1 MKKGVQSGIRFVAA
15 LVMGLGTASVHSQE
29 WDDPNSSS
37 IPESFFIQGEYFGT
51 YTQSGQR
58 LGAHIRAAGTNFR
71 IHFTSGGLPGA
82 SSWPMGG
89 WNYNWNNLVT
99 PVMTFTNGTMN
110 IAGTGVTATLTIPG
124 SVRTAHDSTKVIA
137 GTLGGQAFRLHRVR
151 RTAPTENM
159 PPVTGATTLFD
170 GTEASFTANWQITQD
185 GSYNAARKTINRGV
199 QTKTGFQDCYLHI
212 EFLVPYMPSDEN
224 QARGNSG
231 VYIQNRYEQQV
242 QDSFGEQGLNL
253 DSKGALY
260 GGVRPLLNAGLPP
273 LVSWETYDIYFTA
286 AKFSGSTKTANA
298 RFKTY
303 LNGIKVQDGE
313 SPGPGTG
320 GAAEGPSAGP
330 IFLQNHGG
338 DPVMFKNIW
347 IVTNPQMYP
356 DTNSLGRC
364 ADGTSAWV
372 NRCATVSIRS
382 ALEKQNRSIPNGKGV
397 LVLRNGEANFKDG
410 TNQYNAQGKKISHE
424 AGRLEKVSRQV
435 AESNSPNNN

>member
-15 LVMGLGTASVHSQE
+15 LVMGLGTASVQGQE
-29 WDDPNSSS
+29 WDDATSSS

-58 LGAHIRAAGTNFR
+58 LGAHIRAAGSNFR

-82 SSWPMGG
+82 ASWPMGG

-99 PVMTFTNGTMN
+99 TVMTFTNGTMN

-124 SVRTAHDSTKVIA
+124 TVRTAHDSTKVIA
-137 GTLGGQAFRLHRVR
+137 GTLGGQAFRLRRVQ

-159 PPVTGATTLFD
+159 PPVAGATTLFD
-170 GTEASFTANWQITQD
+170 GTEASFTANWQNSGG
-185 GSYNAARKTINRGV
+185 GSYNAARKTINKGV
-199 QTKTGFQDCYLHI
+199 QTKATFQDCFLHI

-231 VYIQNRYEQQV
+231 VYLQNRFEQQI
-242 QDSFGEQGLNL
+242 QDSFGEQGFAIDN
-253 DSKGALY
+253 KGALY
-260 GGVRPLLNAGLPP
+260 GSKRALVNAGLPP
-273 LVSWETYDIYFTA
+273 LVAWETYDIYYTP

-303 LNGIKVQDGE
+303 LNGIKVQDGDA
-313 SPGPGTG
+313 PAPGTG

-330 IFLQNHGG
+330 LFLQNHGG

-347 IVTNPQMYP
+347 IVTDPQKYP
-356 DTNSLGRC
+356 DTNSLGLC
-364 ADGTSAWV
+364 TDGTSAWV
-372 NRCATVSIRS
+372 NRCATVGLNSG
-382 ALEKQNRSIPNGKGV
+382 LEKQNRSIPNAKGV
-397 LVLRNGEANFKDG
+397 LMLRNGEARFKNG
-410 TNQYNAQGKKISHE
+410 TNVYNAQGKKVSLE
-424 AGRLEKVSRQV
+424 AGRLESVSRQV
-435 AESNSPNNN
+435 AESNSPKNN